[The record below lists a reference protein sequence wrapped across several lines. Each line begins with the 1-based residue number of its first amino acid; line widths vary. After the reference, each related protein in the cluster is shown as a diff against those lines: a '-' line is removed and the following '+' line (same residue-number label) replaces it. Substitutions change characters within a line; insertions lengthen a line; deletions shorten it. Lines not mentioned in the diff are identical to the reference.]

1 MKCPKLKNK
10 ANSTRQKDDI
20 MKYKRQQNLV
30 AELIRNSK
38 LRYFDITEIS
48 KNPKTFWNE
57 CKPYFSNKQAY
68 GDFKMLLIEKEKITN
83 SSYEAIKKTLLV
95 NKNEIAKSLNKHF
108 AETVGT

>member
-20 MKYKRQQNLV
+20 MKYKRRQNLV

-48 KNPKTFWNE
+48 KNPKTF
-57 CKPYFSNKQAY
+57 
-68 GDFKMLLIEKEKITN
+68 
-83 SSYEAIKKTLLV
+83 
-95 NKNEIAKSLNKHF
+95 
-108 AETVGT
+108 

>member
-57 CKPYFSNKQAY
+57 CKPYFSNKHAHGNSYQ
-68 GDFKMLLIEKEKITN
+68 KWKITN
-83 SSYEAIKKTLLV
+83 NSDEVTKTENLISKQWW
-95 NKNEIAKSLNKHF
+95 NC
-108 AETVGT
+108 